1 MKKHKADSL
10 AAAKAAVLVL
20 VEIKSASDAFDRGDI
35 NAFDALDSIEVALDA
50 YRDAAQDRRDA
61 A

>member
-1 MKKHKADSL
+1 MKKQESDSL

-20 VEIKSASDAFDRGDI
+20 AEIKSASDAFDRGEI
-35 NAFDALDSIEVALDA
+35 NAFDALDAVLAAVEA
-50 YRDAAQDRRDA
+50 YHAAEQRRRKA